1 MVHVVFVRL
10 VDMIRFPPL
19 LGVFLLFTE
28 LGKPGTIAFSNSIC
42 NNLRKSIMFLDCQS
56 RKSRVAASSTRLY
69 LDSAKA
75 NSYVPIE
82 DAYRTA
88 QEFDEEWYT
97 TVLSDI
103 LGVEEL
109 DNNEK
114 NANTEKLPSADI
126 DWDERRGNDNSKEA
140 PLRTKNAADFVSSL
154 VEEDGF
160 RCFGE
165 GKVPSDEIEQHGKK
179 SDYLSTS
186 SADNDKTP
194 QHFKVHKEG
203 RCVESRDQE
212 QADREEILLDLG
224 YSVAETRRLGSFAVE
239 KIVQSGLQRPKE
251 GIPKRW
257 IEQSDTSETDMRHG
271 FSDESNSIAR
281 IRKEETRKGNPS
293 NAGKRK
299 LMNPSKNGRR
309 RRESQHRNRRKGGFS
324 QASSG
329 GSFKNIRS
337 DEFWMDT
344 ETFSSFLRKEAQFRL
359 SILGPGWS
367 EAVKGESQWRLQ
379 IYKKWLAVLNET
391 ETKKSNREA
400 QRVRYER
407 RSRTR
412 QKVKGRKERRQ
423 RRKTE

>member
-1 MVHVVFVRL
+1 
-10 VDMIRFPPL
+10 
-19 LGVFLLFTE
+19 
-28 LGKPGTIAFSNSIC
+28 
-42 NNLRKSIMFLDCQS
+42 MFLDC
-56 RKSRVAASSTRLY
+56 RKGRVVAASSTRLY

-75 NSYVPIE
+75 NSNAPIE

-103 LGVEEL
+103 LGVEAL

-114 NANTEKLPSADI
+114 NVNTEKLSSAEI
-126 DWDERRGNDNSKEA
+126 DGGERTGNDNSKET
-140 PLRTKNAADFVSSL
+140 PLRTKNAADFASSL
-154 VEEDGF
+154 VVEDGS
-160 RCFGE
+160 RRVGK
-165 GKVPSDEIEQHGKK
+165 GKVPSNEIEQHGKK

-194 QHFKVHKEG
+194 RHFKAHKEG

-239 KIVQSGLQRPKE
+239 RIVQTGLQRPKE

-257 IEQSDTSETDMRHG
+257 IVQSDKSETDMRHG

-281 IRKEETRKGNPS
+281 IRKEEIRKGNPS

-299 LMNPSKNGRR
+299 SMNPSKTGR
-309 RRESQHRNRRKGGFS
+309 RRESHHRNRRKGGFS
-324 QASSG
+324 QASG
-329 GSFKNIRS
+329 

-379 IYKKWLAVLNET
+379 IYKKWLAMINEP
-391 ETKKSNREA
+391 ETKKSYREA
-400 QRVRYER
+400 RTGRYER

-412 QKVKGRKERRQ
+412 QNGKGRKERRQ

>member
-1 MVHVVFVRL
+1 
-10 VDMIRFPPL
+10 MIRSPPF

-28 LGKPGTIAFSNSIC
+28 LGKPGTIAFSTSIC
-42 NNLRKSIMFLDCQS
+42 NNMRKSIMLLDCQS
-56 RKSRVAASSTRLY
+56 REGRVAASSTRLY

-75 NSYVPIE
+75 NSDAPIE

-88 QEFDEEWYT
+88 QELDEEWYA

-114 NANTEKLPSADI
+114 NANSEKLPSAEI
-126 DWDERRGNDNSKEA
+126 DGGGRTSNVNSKEA
-140 PLRTKNAADFVSSL
+140 PLR
-154 VEEDGF
+154 
-160 RCFGE
+160 FGE
-165 GKVPSDEIEQHGKK
+165 GKVTSNEIEQLAKK

-186 SADNDKTP
+186 SVDNDKTP

-203 RCVESRDQE
+203 RWVESRDQE
-212 QADREEILLDLG
+212 QADYVETLLDLG
-224 YSVAETRRLGSFAVE
+224 YSLAETRRLGSFAIE

-257 IEQSDTSETDMRHG
+257 IVQSDASDPDMRQG
-271 FSDESNSIAR
+271 FSNESNSIAR
-281 IRKEETRKGNPS
+281 IRKEVIRRENPS

-299 LMNPSKNGRR
+299 FMNPSNTGRWR
-309 RRESQHRNRRKGGFS
+309 QSHHRNRSRRKAEFS
-324 QASSG
+324 QVSG
-329 GSFKNIRS
+329 ESFKNIRS

-379 IYKKWLAVLNET
+379 IYKKWLAMINET

-400 QRVRYER
+400 RTGRYER

-412 QKVKGRKERRQ
+412 QKRKGRKERRQ